1 MSADDE
7 LRTRSAVTRCAPSTS
22 GSRWGVITA
31 RQALADRVFPR
42 VARQDILGQMRA
54 IRVRIENG
62 RITGE
67 APPGLPEGEVDLA
80 LADAADDMTEAEL
93 ARLNDALERGFEA
106 IKAGRFRPARDVI
119 ADLRQRHR

>member
-1 MSADDE
+1 MK
-7 LRTRSAVTRCAPSTS
+7 
-22 GSRWGVITA
+22 
-31 RQALADRVFPR
+31 
-42 VARQDILGQMRA
+42 A

-80 LADAADDMTEAEL
+80 LADADDDMTDAEL

-106 IKAGRFRPARDVI
+106 IKAGRFRPARDVV
-119 ADLRQRHR
+119 ADLRRRHR